1 VPPIDQTIAAL
12 TAFEPTGIEDD
23 DVAQL
28 DEMLDTIVSPE
39 HVEAIAPA
47 ILGVFERFPSALLG
61 SPGPLVHCIERLP
74 IAIFLPLVLDS
85 FRKRPARMTFW
96 MIDRCLR
103 ETLPAE
109 IRQNAL
115 QALRAVRR
123 GPDEGLHG
131 EIDELLADAA

>member
-1 VPPIDQTIAAL
+1 VLPIDQAIAAL
-12 TAFEPTGIEDD
+12 TTFEPTGIEDD

-28 DEMLDTIVSPE
+28 DKMLDSVSSE

-74 IAIFLPLVLDS
+74 IATFLPLVLDS

-103 ETLPAE
+103 ETLPP
-109 IRQNAL
+109 Q
-115 QALRAVRR
+115 LRLSAQQTLRVVRR
-123 GPDEGLHG
+123 GPDVGFHA
-131 EIDELLADAA
+131 EIDEILADAA